1 MRRII
6 CLLLCFLLIFALASC
21 NSTRNEQNSKSASSS
36 ASAEN
41 TNSPAPMESENSSR
55 SDIPLSFSKPTEVT
69 ERPSTSPSKSA
80 QAPATTPCIT
90 GKTEQGDE
98 LQMEKETIRKIRVQA
113 NGNTIVFE
121 LNNSRAAIDLYSQLP
136 LNIKVENYSANEKI
150 FYPPKKLDTTDTP
163 LADAQAGTLAYYAP
177 WGNVVMFYDSFG
189 TANGLYELGRAV
201 LGKEWLEG
209 LSGMIQIEK
218 LED

>member
-1 MRRII
+1 MKGII
-6 CLLLCFLLIFALASC
+6 SIFCILLLVFFLSAC
-21 NSTRNEQNSKSASSS
+21 ESASELPEASGESS
-36 ASAEN
+36 VQETHS
-41 TNSPAPMESENSSR
+41 
-55 SDIPLSFSKPTEVT
+55 
-69 ERPSTSPSKSA
+69 
-80 QAPATTPCIT
+80 TTPFIT

-98 LQMEKETIRKIRVQA
+98 LQMGKGTIREISVQA

-121 LNNSRAAIDLYSQLP
+121 LNNSPAASDLYSQLP
-136 LNIKVENYSANEKI
+136 LNIQVENYSTNEKI

-201 LGKEWLEG
+201 LGEEWIEG
-209 LSGMIQIEK
+209 LSGTIQIEK

>member
-1 MRRII
+1 M
-6 CLLLCFLLIFALASC
+6 
-21 NSTRNEQNSKSASSS
+21 
-36 ASAEN
+36 
-41 TNSPAPMESENSSR
+41 
-55 SDIPLSFSKPTEVT
+55 
-69 ERPSTSPSKSA
+69 
-80 QAPATTPCIT
+80 
-90 GKTEQGDE
+90 GKG
-98 LQMEKETIRKIRVQA
+98 TIREISVQA

-121 LNNSRAAIDLYSQLP
+121 LNNSPAASDLYSQLP
-136 LNIKVENYSANEKI
+136 LNIQVENYSTNEKI

-201 LGKEWLEG
+201 LGEEWIEG
-209 LSGMIQIEK
+209 LSGTIQIEK